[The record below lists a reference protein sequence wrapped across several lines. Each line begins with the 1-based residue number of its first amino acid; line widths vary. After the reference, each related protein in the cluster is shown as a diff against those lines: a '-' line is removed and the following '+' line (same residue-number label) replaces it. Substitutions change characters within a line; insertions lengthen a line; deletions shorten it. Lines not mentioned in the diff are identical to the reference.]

1 MIRQSTIDKL
11 HDMRLSAMS
20 DAFECQCKDPD
31 TYQGL
36 SFEDRFGMLVD
47 KEWDKRKSTKLQKL
61 IRSAEFRYPNAC
73 MEDIEYHPDRNL
85 DKGQMLEFSTCR
97 YISDDHHIILKGA
110 SGNGKTY
117 IACALGIAA
126 CRNFIKVRYVRLPD
140 LLNELAVAHGDGTL
154 KKVIKAY
161 QKIDLLILDE
171 FLLSPVS
178 TEQTR
183 ELLEIIEARSV
194 KGSVIFCYGR
204 LPRIVKYIGPVCLGL
219 LHGHCRPDIGLVDRR
234 RDILAQLLRQLLDLP
249 TDIGPGIEPGKE
261 NTPDLYARIAILLDA
276 GDRLIELGDPGRS
289 EDPGRG
295 GDQYVGG
302 TSKGI
307 HRQHSQGRRCVDHD
321 EIIVTGNRS
330 HSFLQ
335 PMLLASLGQLLL
347 GPGKHNVRWHQVIAA
362 LCVLHSL
369 LDGGRPLH
377 HLVDRWNIVTLYA
390 AS

>member
-11 HDMRLSAMS
+11 HDLRLSAMS
-20 DAFECQCKDPD
+20 DAFECQCRDPE

-85 DKGQMLEFSTCR
+85 DKGQMLEFST
-97 YISDDHHIILKGA
+97 
-110 SGNGKTY
+110 
-117 IACALGIAA
+117 

-194 KGSVIFCYGR
+194 KGSVIFCTQFEPKGWYNRIGNECDATICEAIIDRIIHNSYEVMIDGR
-204 LPRIVKYIGPVCLGL
+204 VSMRER
-219 LHGHCRPDIGLVDRR
+219 HGINASR
-234 RDILAQLLRQLLDLP
+234 
-249 TDIGPGIEPGKE
+249 
-261 NTPDLYARIAILLDA
+261 
-276 GDRLIELGDPGRS
+276 
-289 EDPGRG
+289 
-295 GDQYVGG
+295 
-302 TSKGI
+302 KGA
-307 HRQHSQGRRCVDHD
+307 VHD
-321 EIIVTGNRS
+321 
-330 HSFLQ
+330 
-335 PMLLASLGQLLL
+335 
-347 GPGKHNVRWHQVIAA
+347 
-362 LCVLHSL
+362 
-369 LDGGRPLH
+369 
-377 HLVDRWNIVTLYA
+377 
-390 AS
+390 

>member
-11 HDMRLSAMS
+11 HDLRLSAMS
-20 DAFECQCKDPD
+20 DAFECQCRDPE

-126 CRNFIKVRYVRLPD
+126 CRNFIKVRYVRLP
-140 LLNELAVAHGDGTL
+140 
-154 KKVIKAY
+154 Y

-194 KGSVIFCYGR
+194 KGSVIFCTQFEPKGWYNRIGNECDATICEAIIDRIIHNSYEVMIDGR
-204 LPRIVKYIGPVCLGL
+204 VSMRER
-219 LHGHCRPDIGLVDRR
+219 HGINASR
-234 RDILAQLLRQLLDLP
+234 
-249 TDIGPGIEPGKE
+249 
-261 NTPDLYARIAILLDA
+261 
-276 GDRLIELGDPGRS
+276 
-289 EDPGRG
+289 
-295 GDQYVGG
+295 
-302 TSKGI
+302 KGA
-307 HRQHSQGRRCVDHD
+307 VHD
-321 EIIVTGNRS
+321 
-330 HSFLQ
+330 
-335 PMLLASLGQLLL
+335 
-347 GPGKHNVRWHQVIAA
+347 
-362 LCVLHSL
+362 
-369 LDGGRPLH
+369 
-377 HLVDRWNIVTLYA
+377 
-390 AS
+390 